1 MSTQES
7 NEKKFK
13 KWKKTK
19 SGGRLYSRQIEGQN
33 GWFAVYFKDTDG
45 NERTLRF
52 WQEIYNEKA
61 ELVEIHEKFPEDKG
75 HQIVQIMITRHAV
88 ATKIHQYLKH
98 QLTLTDLVSWCEN
111 VLLDGDISES
121 DIDVISEVAA
131 RIGVADVANFGLLW
145 KECDEILRKLG
156 YELDFDLNEVA

>member
-75 HQIVQIMITRHAV
+75 HQIV
-88 ATKIHQYLKH
+88 
-98 QLTLTDLVSWCEN
+98 
-111 VLLDGDISES
+111 
-121 DIDVISEVAA
+121 
-131 RIGVADVANFGLLW
+131 
-145 KECDEILRKLG
+145 
-156 YELDFDLNEVA
+156 

>member
-1 MSTQES
+1 
-7 NEKKFK
+7 
-13 KWKKTK
+13 
-19 SGGRLYSRQIEGQN
+19 
-33 GWFAVYFKDTDG
+33 
-45 NERTLRF
+45 
-52 WQEIYNEKA
+52 
-61 ELVEIHEKFPEDKG
+61 
-75 HQIVQIMITRHAV
+75 MITRHAV

>member
-1 MSTQES
+1 
-7 NEKKFK
+7 
-13 KWKKTK
+13 
-19 SGGRLYSRQIEGQN
+19 
-33 GWFAVYFKDTDG
+33 
-45 NERTLRF
+45 
-52 WQEIYNEKA
+52 
-61 ELVEIHEKFPEDKG
+61 
-75 HQIVQIMITRHAV
+75 MITRHVV